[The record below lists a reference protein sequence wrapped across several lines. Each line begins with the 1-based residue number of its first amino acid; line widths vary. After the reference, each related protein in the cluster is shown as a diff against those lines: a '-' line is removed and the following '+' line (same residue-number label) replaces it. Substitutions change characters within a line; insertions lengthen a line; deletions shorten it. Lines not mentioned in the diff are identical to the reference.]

1 MACSRGETSKGET
14 PDRRDWL
21 LHPNS
26 HRLEGFAYRH
36 EYCLLR
42 EQGAI
47 SMVKKPQAFVTA
59 VLVGLPIT
67 FSGAVEGGQR
77 APANP
82 PAEMRF
88 QAMDTNRDGMISPA
102 EWRGS
107 DQSFQRHDWNGDRVL
122 SGNEVRIGAP
132 REFGEEGDDYDQKRP
147 EFRNWTERGFTN
159 LDRNRDGRIARA
171 EWFYDRE
178 DFIRVDRSGD
188 GSLTREEF
196 LSANVDVDREDRFE
210 NLDANRDGRIERSEW
225 HASRDAFVWLDRN
238 KDGVLNRREVLGD
251 DTAPPDLFRGLD
263 ANSDGVITTAEW
275 QWSRRSFARQDQN
288 GDGQLTRAEL
298 TNAELS
304 AAGAAT
310 GTTGTA
316 VTPGGAGR
324 AVTVNG
330 EQGWVDTGIDVR
342 SGDIISIQASGTV
355 TLSTN
360 TSDIAEPGGSRT
372 NRRAVSAPLPNEPA
386 GALIARID
394 NATPVGVGSRQ
405 SVTANAT
412 GRLYLSV
419 NDDYFDD
426 NRGAYRVVIAV
437 NR

>member
-1 MACSRGETSKGET
+1 
-14 PDRRDWL
+14 
-21 LHPNS
+21 
-26 HRLEGFAYRH
+26 
-36 EYCLLR
+36 
-42 EQGAI
+42 
-47 SMVKKPQAFVTA
+47 MVMKPQALVTA

-67 FSGAVEGGQR
+67 LAGAAEGGQR
-77 APANP
+77 TPANR

-88 QAMDTNRDGMISPA
+88 QAMDTNKDGMISPA

-107 DQSFQRHDWNGDRVL
+107 EQSFQRHDWNGDRVL
-122 SGNEVRIGAP
+122 SGNEVRIGAA
-132 REFGEEGDDYDQKRP
+132 REFGEDADDYDQKRP
-147 EFRNWTERGFTN
+147 VFRNWTERGFTN
-159 LDRNRDGRIARA
+159 LDRNGDGRIARA

-196 LSANVDVDREDRFE
+196 LSGDVDVDREERFE
-210 NLDANRDGRIERSEW
+210 NLDADRDGRIERSEW

-238 KDGVLNRREVLGD
+238 KDGVLSRREVAGD
-251 DTAPPDLFRGLD
+251 DTAPADLFRGLD
-263 ANSDGVITTAEW
+263 ANRDGVITTAEW

-304 AAGAAT
+304 AAGAPT
-310 GTTGTA
+310 GTSGTA
-316 VTPGGAGR
+316 VTPSTSGH

-330 EQGWVDTGIDVR
+330 QQGWVDTGIDVR
-342 SGDIISIQASGTV
+342 SGDTISIQASGTV

-360 TSDIAEPGGSRT
+360 ASDIAEPGGSRT
-372 NRRAVSAPLPNEPA
+372 NRRAASAPLPNEPA
-386 GALIARID
+386 GALIARIA
-394 NATPVGVGSRQ
+394 NATPVSVGSRQ
-405 SVTANAT
+405 SITANAT
-412 GRLYLSV
+412 GRLHLSV
-419 NDDYFDD
+419 NDDHFDD